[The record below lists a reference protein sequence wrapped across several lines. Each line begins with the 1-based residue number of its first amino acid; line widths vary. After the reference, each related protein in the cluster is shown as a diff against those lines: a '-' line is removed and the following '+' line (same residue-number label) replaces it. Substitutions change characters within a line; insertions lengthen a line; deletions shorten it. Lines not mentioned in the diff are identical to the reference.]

1 MAILDTN
8 VIIRH
13 LAGDNPALSQRAL
26 AFFQEIE
33 AGRRR
38 VTLPEGVLCE
48 VAFALSSPRMYN
60 VDRVTIR
67 TRLLSIL
74 RLPHLQ
80 MANKRV
86 YLRALD
92 LFVEYSR
99 LSFVDALCIAYAER
113 SEDKTVISF
122 DRDFR
127 NLPDLVWEQ
136 P

>member
-13 LAGDNPALSQRAL
+13 LAGDNPELSHRAL
-26 AFFQEIE
+26 GFFQEVE

-48 VAFALSSPRMYN
+48 VAFALSSPRMYH
-60 VDRVTIR
+60 VDRETIR
-67 TRLLSIL
+67 ARLLGIL
-74 RLPHLQ
+74 HLPNIQ
-80 MANKRV
+80 MANKRTC
-86 YLRALD
+86 LRALD

-99 LSFVDALCIAYAER
+99 LSFVDALCIAYAEH
-113 SEDKTVISF
+113 SDDKTVVSF

-127 NLPDLVWEQ
+127 NLDVAWEQ